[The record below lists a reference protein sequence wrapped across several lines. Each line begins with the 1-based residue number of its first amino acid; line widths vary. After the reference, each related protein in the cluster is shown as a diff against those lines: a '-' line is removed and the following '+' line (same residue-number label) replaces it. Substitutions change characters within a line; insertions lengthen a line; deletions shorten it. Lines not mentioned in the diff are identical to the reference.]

1 MYEETCGRIFLP
13 ATFLLAI
20 APVLSMAGCNGS
32 TCDATY
38 AEPPPGAT
46 DVVHVAPCGTPDG
59 DGSAERPFDTL
70 KAGLDAAHSAPGSTV
85 LVAKGTYPENLNIT
99 ADVTIVGPGAPDDPN
114 NAAIILQAP
123 QPYSIVVGSGS
134 KATLQGLRINGS
146 VGVGVWA
153 REGAS
158 VTLSATVISDIAAD
172 KDGVGYGVL
181 ATDDAAIILQHTDVS
196 HAAVAGVLISEARGI
211 ILQSNLH
218 DNSGPGL
225 RVEKATDQ
233 IRVEVTQCVSNT
245 QSGVALLN
253 SRAIILQSKL
263 SDTVADAGGIGDGL
277 LATGLAGVDGSAFP
291 TEIEVHDSTI
301 TGNARTGVLAS
312 GPAARTI
319 ILQNNNDIS
328 GNGNGAPM
336 GAGLW
341 LQDGAGSSADS
352 KIEGNTFGQ
361 NRYLGV
367 CMRGD
372 TYGII
377 LQNNAITGTVL
388 GTAFSGAES
397 LELGDG
403 VQLLAGAS
411 AQVIGNKITGNG
423 RLGLVLDD
431 ADGAQTVIQGNEFLT
446 NDEYGIAIQNTSNQ
460 PSTSDNTFSGNVLG
474 DVAASPSYAVPTSDL
489 ASP

>member
-1 MYEETCGRIFLP
+1 MYEENCRRILLP
-13 ATFLLAI
+13 VTFLLAI
-20 APVLSMAGCNGS
+20 TPVLSTSGCNGS

-38 AEPPPGAT
+38 AESPAGAT

-85 LVAKGTYPENLNIT
+85 LVAKGTYSENLTIN
-99 ADVTIVGPGAPDDPN
+99 ADVTVVGPGAPDDPN

-134 KATLQGLRINGS
+134 KVTLQGLRINGA

-158 VTLSATVISDIAAD
+158 VTLSATAISDIAAD

-181 ATDDAAIILQHTDVS
+181 ATDDAAIILQNTDVS
-196 HAAVAGVLISEARGI
+196 QAAVAGVLISQARGI
-211 ILQSNLH
+211 ILQSSLH

-225 RVEKATDQ
+225 RVEQATDQ
-233 IRVEVTQCVSNT
+233 IRVEGSSCVGNT

-253 SRAIILQSKL
+253 SRAIILQSEL
-263 SDTVADAGGIGDGL
+263 RDTVADADGIGDGL
-277 LATGLAGVDGSAFP
+277 LATGLAGVDGNAFP
-291 TEIEVHDSTI
+291 TEIEVHGSTI
-301 TGNARTGVLAS
+301 TGNARAGVLAS
-312 GPAARTI
+312 GSATRTI
-319 ILQNNNDIS
+319 ILQNKNDIS

-352 KIEGNTFGQ
+352 RIEGNTFGQ

-367 CMRGD
+367 CMRGE
-372 TYGII
+372 THGII
-377 LQNNAITGTVL
+377 LQNNTITGTVL
-388 GTAFSGAES
+388 GTAFSGAKS

-403 VQLLAGAS
+403 VHLLAGAS
-411 AQVIGNKITGNG
+411 AQVKGNKITGNG
-423 RLGLVLDD
+423 RLGLVLD
-431 ADGAQTVIQGNEFLT
+431 AAAGAQTVIQGNEFLT
-446 NDEYGIAIQNTSNQ
+446 NNEYGIAIQNTSDE
-460 PSTSDNTFSGNVLG
+460 PSTSGNTFSGNVLG
-474 DVAASPSYAVPTSDL
+474 DVAASPSYAVPTGDL
-489 ASP
+489 TSL